1 MTDDDDPSASADQ
14 RPVKIVNV
22 DTARVVVLQTVVAG
36 AKNYRTAAKLH
47 SVRERMLIIIT
58 RVFDRLAVSVDQVH

>member
-36 AKNYRTAAKLH
+36 AGAKNYRTAAKLH
-47 SVRERMLIIIT
+47 SVRERTLIIIT
-58 RVFDRLAVSVDQVH
+58 RVFDRLAVSVD